1 MNQLDLAKVG
11 KAFGFAVPPRVNV
24 NVGPGRGTS
33 NATNKKRRREEGG
46 GGDEEG
52 VQGEQGEEEEEV
64 SRKDVRRENKQ
75 RRIEVEGR
83 KKVGKEMYKKGQARQ
98 RLEAAGQWS
107 R

>member
-46 GGDEEG
+46 DEEMS
-52 VQGEQGEEEEEV
+52 EQDEEV

-75 RRIEVEGR
+75 RRMEVHGQKR
-83 KKVGKEMYKKGQARQ
+83 VGKEMYKKGQERR
-98 RLEAAGQWS
+98 RLEAAGGQWS